1 MSRNESL
8 EKPTIVSWP
17 ARRVISKIS
26 LAVVLLCMTGLCH
39 GQQAQ
44 NQKDSIAAQEERRPV
59 ADSHS
64 FVELF
69 TKLEDQ
75 WTQAIQ
81 RRDRSR
87 LDAVLAPEF
96 ILRNSEDPEH
106 PVIRERWMRN
116 VFAGPEIKS
125 FTHRAMVIRAFMGV
139 AIVSFVEEEQVKSD
153 GQNHTVRRFIVD
165 VWEVNR
171 GQWLAAERFVAPLTS
186 LPAGVS
192 PR

>member
-8 EKPTIVSWP
+8 EKPKIVSSP

-26 LAVVLLCMTGLCH
+26 LAVVLLCMTDLCH

-44 NQKDSIAAQEERRPV
+44 NQKDSTAAQEERRPA

-106 PVIRERWMRN
+106 PVIRDRWMRN
-116 VFAGPEIKS
+116 VLAAPEIQS
-125 FTHRAMVIRAFMGV
+125 FAHSTMAIRAFMGV
-139 AIVSFVEEEQVKSD
+139 AIVSFVEEERVNSD
-153 GQNHTVRRFIVD
+153 GQNRTVRRFIVD
-165 VWEVNR
+165 VWEVNS
-171 GQWLAAERFVAPLTS
+171 GQWLAAERFVAPFTS
-186 LPAGVS
+186 LPARVS